1 LQDAMD
7 RESKVEDLLAAAM
20 KRVSQPG

>member
-7 RESKVEDLLAAAM
+7 RESKAEELLSDAM
-20 KRVSQPG
+20 KRVSQN